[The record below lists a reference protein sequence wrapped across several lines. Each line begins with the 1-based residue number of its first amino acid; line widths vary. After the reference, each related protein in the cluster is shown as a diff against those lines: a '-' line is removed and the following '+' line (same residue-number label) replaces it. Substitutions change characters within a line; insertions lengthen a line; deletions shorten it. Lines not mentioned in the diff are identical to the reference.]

1 MLSDILTMAFEHGQE
16 RTEAELKRLLAN
28 AGLHD
33 VRLLPHGVGYAGLIE
48 ARR

>member
-1 MLSDILTMAFEHGQE
+1 MVFERGQE

>member
-1 MLSDILTMAFEHGQE
+1 MAFEHGQG
-16 RTEAELKRLLAN
+16 RTEAELKRLLAD

-33 VRLLPHGVGYAGLIE
+33 VRLLPHGVAYADLIE